1 MLPYQL
7 SRCNNGNIAD
17 ISISQGGRLYFYH
30 FDYDG
35 FDRLTS
41 GMMYGVNGSR
51 MRNDEFFDYDKMGN
65 ITSLLRLEE
74 SGSVNDLIFIIVGT
88 NY

>member
-1 MLPYQL
+1 
-7 SRCNNGNIAD
+7 
-17 ISISQGGRLYFYH
+17 
-30 FDYDG
+30 
-35 FDRLTS
+35 
-41 GMMYGVNGSR
+41 MMYGVNGSR